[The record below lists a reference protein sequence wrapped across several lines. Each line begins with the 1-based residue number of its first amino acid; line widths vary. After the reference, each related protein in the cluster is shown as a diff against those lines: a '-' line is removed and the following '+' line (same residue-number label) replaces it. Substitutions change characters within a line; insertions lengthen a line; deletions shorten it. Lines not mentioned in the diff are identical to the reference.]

1 MQKPQF
7 EETEQASEPAMAG
20 MLEISDKE
28 FKINAIYMLRALM
41 DKVDN
46 MQKQMDSGSREKKI
60 LRKNQQ

>member
-60 LRKNQQ
+60 LRKNQK